1 MNIRLPQ
8 KRAEDSDI
16 LASTANLDCP
26 LTANMPS
33 TIFMEFKTVALQIR
47 ATNPDT
53 DGHPAT

>member
-1 MNIRLPQ
+1 MNFRLPQ

-16 LASTANLDCP
+16 LASTANLDCS

-33 TIFMEFKTVALQIR
+33 TIFMEFKTVAFHMR

-53 DGHPAT
+53 DGHRAT